1 MVAVAIDREF
11 ETFVEELFQPVG
23 DVKLRRMFGGL
34 GIFRHGLM
42 FGLVA
47 DDRICLKADDQTRL
61 RFVEEGQEEWSYDG
75 KGKPVKM
82 GYWYIPE
89 RLLEDP
95 DEMKEWALESF
106 EAAVRIDQSKPPS
119 QRKLKL

>member
-1 MVAVAIDREF
+1 MAADNEF
-11 ETFVEELFQPVG
+11 QEFLQEVFEPVG
-23 DVKLRRMFGGL
+23 SVTIKRMFGGL

-47 DDRICLKADDQTRL
+47 DGRVCLKADEQTTQD
-61 RFVEEGQEEWSYDG
+61 FIDEGLEEWSYDG

-95 DEMKEWALESF
+95 DELKEWSLKAF
-106 EAAVRIDQSKPPS
+106 DVAMRADQKKPASK
-119 QRKLKL
+119 RKFSG